1 MYIYAYIYV
10 YIYILA
16 DRSSDPQLPEIKAPP
31 APAVTE
37 AVELMGD
44 DTFDTP
50 EVESIAKDLIAIE
63 QDPASSDT
71 PATTQQVQ

>member
-1 MYIYAYIYV
+1 MYI

-16 DRSSDPQLPEIKAPP
+16 DRSGKQQLPEIQAPP

-37 AVELMGD
+37 AVQLLGD

-50 EVESIAKDLIAIE
+50 EVESIAKDIIAME